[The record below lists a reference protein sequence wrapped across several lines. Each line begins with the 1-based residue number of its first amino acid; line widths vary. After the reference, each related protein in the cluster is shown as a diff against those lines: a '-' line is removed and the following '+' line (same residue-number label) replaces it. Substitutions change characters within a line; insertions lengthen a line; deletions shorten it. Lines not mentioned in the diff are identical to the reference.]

1 MLGRRKNLRQ
11 IELTRNSQTG
21 SAVGTGLVSLL
32 AAVALAL
39 LAGCVTPVS
48 PAPRVAPEGLSTAQY
63 SRAKQNLRIFDTV
76 WDTVNR
82 KYYDAKF
89 QGVDWGAAAVTYG
102 PKAVVAKDDAELYG
116 ALNAMLGLLHDGHTG
131 AYTPAQA
138 KDYHTQE
145 RAMTGFRL
153 LRVGER
159 WAVDE
164 VLPGSPAEGAGVK
177 PGWIVL
183 ARDGRPL
190 GEKLQLPVLRGG
202 EAVQW
207 DFLDTCDQPVALTLT
222 ARRVSIALHEE
233 RLLPGG
239 IVHLRFDEFDW
250 SKMHWLSKQL
260 KLHRNAPGVV
270 IDLRR
275 NPGGTLLALDFM
287 VGEFF
292 DRSFSYAV
300 SVKRSGERHRLRA
313 MTLGS
318 ARYNGRVAVLVDHV
332 SGSAAEIFAA
342 ALQEKHR
349 ATIIGRLTGG
359 AVLSAKFRKLPAG
372 GLLEYSTRDLL
383 TEQGRRLEGNGV
395 IPDIT
400 APQPTL
406 ADLRAGRD
414 PDLETAL
421 RILAQ
426 P

>member
-1 MLGRRKNLRQ
+1 MTFFGRSRGDATPSSR
-11 IELTRNSQTG
+11 
-21 SAVGTGLVSLL
+21 VVL
-32 AAVALAL
+32 AAAVLAL
-39 LAGCVTPVS
+39 LAGCVTPIS
-48 PAPRVAPEGLSTAQY
+48 PAPRVAPEGFSTAQFNQAT
-63 SRAKQNLRIFDTV
+63 RNLRIFDTV

-89 QGVDWGAAAVTYG
+89 QGVDWNAAAVTYG
-102 PKAVVAKDDAELYG
+102 PEAAAAKDDTGLYG
-116 ALNAMLGLLHDGHTG
+116 TLNAMLGLLHDGHTG
-131 AYTPAQA
+131 AFTPAQA

-190 GEKLQLPVLRGG
+190 GEQLQLPVLRGG
-202 EAVQW
+202 EVVQW
-207 DFLDTCDQPVALTLT
+207 EFLDARDQPVALALT
-222 ARRVSIALHEE
+222 ARRVSIALREG
-233 RLLPGG
+233 RQLPGG
-239 IVHLRFDEFDW
+239 IVCLRFDEFDQ
-250 SKMHWLSKQL
+250 STMHWLSKQL
-260 KLHRNAPGVV
+260 KLHRDAPGVV

-275 NPGGTLLALDFM
+275 NPGGALLALDFM

-292 DRSFSYAV
+292 DRSFTYAM
-300 SVKRSGERHRLRA
+300 SVDRSGGRHRLRVL
-313 MTLGS
+313 TLGS
-318 ARYNGRVAVLVDHV
+318 AHYHGRVAVLVDHV

-349 ATIIGRLTGG
+349 ATIVGRKTGG
-359 AVLSAKFRKLPAG
+359 AVLSAKFRTLPAG
-372 GLLEYSTRDLL
+372 GLLEFSDRDLL
-383 TEQGRRLEGNGV
+383 TAQGRRLEGNGV
-395 IPDIT
+395 IPNIS
-400 APQPTL
+400 PPPPTL

-414 PDLETAL
+414 PDLEAAL
-421 RILAQ
+421 RVLTQ

>member
-1 MLGRRKNLRQ
+1 
-11 IELTRNSQTG
+11 
-21 SAVGTGLVSLL
+21 
-32 AAVALAL
+32 VAGAFGL

-48 PAPRVAPEGLSTAQY
+48 PAPRVAPAGLSADQFSQAT
-63 SRAKQNLRIFDTV
+63 QNLRIFDTV

-102 PKAVVAKDDAELYG
+102 PKAVAASDDTELYG
-116 ALNAMLGLLHDGHTG
+116 TLNTMLGLLHDGHTG
-131 AYTPAQA
+131 AFTPAQA

-183 ARDGRPL
+183 TRDGRPL
-190 GEKLQLPVLRGG
+190 GERLQLPVLRGG
-202 EAVQW
+202 EVVRW
-207 DFLDTCDQPVALTLT
+207 EFLDSRDQPIALALT
-222 ARRVSIALHEE
+222 ARRVSVALREL

-239 IVHLRFDEFDW
+239 IVYLRFDEFDW
-250 SKMHWLSKQL
+250 PKMHWLSTQL
-260 KLHRNAPGVV
+260 KLHRAAPGVV
-270 IDLRR
+270 IDLRH
-275 NPGGTLLALDFM
+275 NPGGTLLALDLT

-292 DRSFSYAV
+292 DRGFRYAV
-300 SVKRSGERHRLRA
+300 SVDRAGGRHQLKA
-313 MTLGS
+313 LTLGS
-318 ARYNGRVAVLVDHV
+318 AHYHGRVAVLVDRV

-349 ATIIGRLTGG
+349 ATIIGRRTGG
-359 AVLSAKFRKLPAG
+359 AVLSAKFRALPAG
-372 GLLEYSTRDLL
+372 GLLEFSNRDVV
-383 TEQGRRLEGNGV
+383 TAQGRRLEGNGV
-395 IPDIT
+395 VPDI
-400 APQPTL
+400 ASQPPTL

-414 PDLETAL
+414 PDLESAL
-421 RILAQ
+421 RILAE

>member
-1 MLGRRKNLRQ
+1 MRNRQ
-11 IELTRNSQTG
+11 AR
-21 SAVGTGLVSLL
+21 SAVGASIVSVF
-32 AAVALAL
+32 AAAAALAL

-48 PAPRVAPEGLSTAQY
+48 PAPRVAPEGLSAAQF
-63 SRAKQNLRIFDTV
+63 SRATQNLRIFDTV

-82 KYYDAKF
+82 RYYDAKF
-89 QGVDWGAAAVTYG
+89 QGMDWGAAAVTFG
-102 PKAVVAKDDAELYG
+102 PKAVAANDDTELYG
-116 ALNAMLGLLHDGHTG
+116 TLNAMLGLLHDGHTG
-131 AYTPAQA
+131 AFTPAQA

-164 VLPGSPAEGAGVK
+164 VLPASPAEGAGVK

-190 GEKLQLPVLRGG
+190 GERLQLPVLRGG
-202 EAVQW
+202 EVVRW
-207 DFLDTCDQPVALTLT
+207 EFLDARDRPVALALT
-222 ARRVSIALHEE
+222 ACRVSIALQEA
-233 RLLPGG
+233 RLLPDG
-239 IVHLRFDEFDW
+239 IVYLRFDEFDR

-270 IDLRR
+270 IDLRH
-275 NPGGTLLALDFM
+275 NPGGALLALDFM

-292 DRSFSYAV
+292 DRGFSYAV
-300 SVKRSGERHRLRA
+300 SVDRSGRRHRLRTL
-313 MTLGS
+313 TLGS
-318 ARYNGRVAVLVDHV
+318 ARYRGRVAVLVDHV

-349 ATIIGRLTGG
+349 ATIIGRRTGG
-359 AVLSAKFRKLPAG
+359 AVLSAKFRTLPAG
-372 GLLEYSTRDLL
+372 GLLEFSDRDLL
-383 TEQGRRLEGNGV
+383 TTQGRRLEGNGV
-395 IPDIT
+395 VPDIT
-400 APQPTL
+400 APPPTL

-421 RILAQ
+421 RILTQ